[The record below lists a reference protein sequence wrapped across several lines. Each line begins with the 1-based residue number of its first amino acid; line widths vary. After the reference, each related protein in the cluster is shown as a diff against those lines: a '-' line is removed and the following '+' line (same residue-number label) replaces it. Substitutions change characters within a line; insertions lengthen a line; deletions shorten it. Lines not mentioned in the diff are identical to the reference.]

1 MSRILLV
8 EDNEVALRT
17 MTLILEK
24 GGHSVIKAT
33 DGREALEKL
42 YNESIDIVVADI
54 LLPHLTGL
62 EMLSKVRDGH
72 FKNDIGIILVTS
84 LADESTKVTAFKL
97 GADDY
102 LQKPFSMQELT
113 SRVETLLAKRQ
124 LYSLP
129 LY

>member
-1 MSRILLV
+1 
-8 EDNEVALRT
+8 